1 MSPYNG
7 LVIHDIFTDARWVGQ
22 RDCKFA
28 GGHVMSYKL
37 QGLRL
42 YMKCHEGFEKG
53 FNLLKSIIYERVTT
67 FTRSMKDRA

>member
-1 MSPYNG
+1 
-7 LVIHDIFTDARWVGQ
+7 
-22 RDCKFA
+22 
-28 GGHVMSYKL
+28 MSYKL